1 MRKLLLSL
9 FSVIGMSLGG
19 QTLNMPTLPSA
30 AVTYPLSTKADTVP
44 HSSQG
49 NWDFSNVTTD
59 ASGSVTFEPISST
72 SYSTNYP
79 NATHVKYED
88 GGIFFLG
95 FDATQYTFHGEMSVI
110 TTSYTNPLVLLTYPF
125 AVSNTSTDSELNIS
139 FTCNGCPPSM
149 ERDDASYSEALASG
163 TLTMPDG
170 TVHNNAL
177 LVYNTRTWNDG
188 QTGSPT
194 CNLFLEQWQWWVGGY
209 PMPVAQTVELST
221 TGPCP
226 PNVGYR
232 QSKFLVGNPIG
243 IEEEQMRQVNA
254 YPNPATDKLFLND
267 HALGGSV
274 FKIYDPVGKLV
285 QEGTVTEALDYISIS
300 SLSPGLYFLFVENH
314 QQLIRFIKE

>member
-1 MRKLLLSL
+1 M
-9 FSVIGMSLGG
+9 
-19 QTLNMPTLPSA
+19 
-30 AVTYPLSTKADTVP
+30 
-44 HSSQG
+44 
-49 NWDFSNVTTD
+49 TD
-59 ASGSVTFEPISST
+59 
-72 SYSTNYP
+72 
-79 NATHVKYED
+79 
-88 GGIFFLG
+88 
-95 FDATQYTFHGEMSVI
+95 I

-139 FTCNGCPPSM
+139 FTCNGCPPFM

-170 TVHNNAL
+170 TAHSNAL

-188 QTGSPT
+188 QIGSPT

-243 IEEEQMRQVNA
+243 IQEEQMRQVNA
-254 YPNPATDKLFLND
+254 YPNPATDKLFLKN
-267 HALGGSV
+267 HAFGGSE

-285 QEGTVTEALDYISIS
+285 QEGTVTETLDYISIS
-300 SLSPGLYFLFVENH
+300 SLSPGLYYLVLENH
-314 QQLIRFIKE
+314 QQWTRFIKE

>member
-30 AVTYPLSTKADTVP
+30 AVTYPLSIKADTVP

-49 NWDFSNVTTD
+49 NWDFSNSTTD
-59 ASGSVTFEPISST
+59 ATGTVTFEPISST

-95 FDATQYTFHGEMSVI
+95 FDATQYTFHGEMSFI

-194 CNLFLEQWQWWVGGY
+194 CNQFLEQWQWWVGGY

-243 IEEEQMRQVNA
+243 IQEEQMRQVNA
-254 YPNPATDKLFLND
+254 YPSPATDKLFLKN
-267 HALGGSV
+267 HAFGGSE

-285 QEGTVTEALDYISIS
+285 QEGTVTETLDYISIS
-300 SLSPGLYFLFVENH
+300 SLSPGLYYLVLENH
-314 QQLIRFIKE
+314 QQWTRFIKE

>member
-1 MRKLLLSL
+1 MKILLLTLISASSYVC
-9 FSVIGMSLGG
+9 FS

-30 AVTYPLSTKADTVP
+30 GVTYPLSIKADTVS

-49 NWDFSNVTTD
+49 NWDFSNIATD
-59 ASGSVTFEPISST
+59 ATGTVTFEPISST

-95 FDATQYTFHGEMSVI
+95 FNATQYTFHGEMSVI

-125 AVSNTSTDSELNIS
+125 AASDTCTDSELNIS

-170 TVHNNAL
+170 TAHSNAL

-188 QTGSPT
+188 QTGSST

-232 QSKFLVGNPIG
+232 QSKFLVGNPLG
-243 IEEEQMRQVNA
+243 IQEEQMTQVDA
-254 YPNPATDKLFLND
+254 YPNPATDIIVVTAPIGSSITVLNINGQVIKKQL
-267 HALGGSV
+267 AEGSETTLNV
-274 FKIYDPVGKLV
+274 SDLSAGIYLV
-285 QEGTVTEALDYISIS
+285 QVQTAEGIATQKV
-300 SLSPGLYFLFVENH
+300 
-314 QQLIRFIKE
+314 IKK

>member
-30 AVTYPLSTKADTVP
+30 GVTYNLSIKADTVP

-49 NWDFSNVTTD
+49 NWDFSNITTD

-243 IEEEQMRQVNA
+243 IQEEQMRQVNA
-254 YPNPATDKLFLND
+254 YPNPATDKLFLKN
-267 HALGGSV
+267 HAFGGSE
-274 FKIYDPVGKLV
+274 FKIYDPVGKAV
-285 QEGTVTEALDYISIS
+285 QEGTFTETLDYISIS

>member
-30 AVTYPLSTKADTVP
+30 GVTYNLSIKADTVP

-49 NWDFSNVTTD
+49 NWDFSNSTTD
-59 ASGSVTFEPISST
+59 ATGTVTFEPISST
-72 SYSTNYP
+72 SYSANYP

-125 AVSNTSTDSELNIS
+125 AVSDTSTDSELNIS

-170 TVHNNAL
+170 TAHSNAL

-232 QSKFLVGNPIG
+232 QSKFLMGNPFG
-243 IEEEQMRQVNA
+243 IQEEQMRQVNA
-254 YPNPATDKLFLND
+254 YPNPATDKLFLKN
-267 HALGGSV
+267 HALGGSE
-274 FKIYDPVGKLV
+274 FKIYDPVGKAV
-285 QEGTVTEALDYISIS
+285 QEGTFTETLDYISIS
-300 SLSPGLYFLFVENH
+300 SLSPGLYYLVLENH
-314 QQLIRFIKE
+314 QQWTRFIKE